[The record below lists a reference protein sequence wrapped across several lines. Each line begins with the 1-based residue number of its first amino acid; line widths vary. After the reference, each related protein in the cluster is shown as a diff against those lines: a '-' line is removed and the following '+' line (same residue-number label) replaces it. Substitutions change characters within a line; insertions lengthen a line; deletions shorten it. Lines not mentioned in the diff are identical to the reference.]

1 MINSLK
7 SQITTLEKLNKSL
20 QIKKHFNYL
29 LECFFIYPAE
39 AIKPLIIL
47 LLVLRGL
54 KKVSNIQG
62 YV

>member
-1 MINSLK
+1 VKVHFYHNLVK
-7 SQITTLEKLNKSL
+7 ACNK
-20 QIKKHFNYL
+20 KKHFNYL
-29 LECFFIYPAE
+29 LECFYIYPAE

-47 LLVLRGL
+47 LRVLQGL